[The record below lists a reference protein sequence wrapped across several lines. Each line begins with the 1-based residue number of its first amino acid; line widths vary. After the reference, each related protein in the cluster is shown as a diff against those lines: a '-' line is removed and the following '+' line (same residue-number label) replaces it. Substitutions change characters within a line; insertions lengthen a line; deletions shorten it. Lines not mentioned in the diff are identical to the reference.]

1 MILNT
6 QMHNRPIP
14 IPTHPHSLPPPP
26 HPPKIK
32 QLNNERWNPTFK
44 ELFVILKNGII
55 MLAFY
60 FYFFLRFRNKEN
72 DIKKIKL
79 YLITMKI
86 LQITFI

>member
-26 HPPKIK
+26 PQKIK

-79 YLITMKI
+79 YLITMTI

>member
-26 HPPKIK
+26 PPQKIK

-79 YLITMKI
+79 YLITMTI